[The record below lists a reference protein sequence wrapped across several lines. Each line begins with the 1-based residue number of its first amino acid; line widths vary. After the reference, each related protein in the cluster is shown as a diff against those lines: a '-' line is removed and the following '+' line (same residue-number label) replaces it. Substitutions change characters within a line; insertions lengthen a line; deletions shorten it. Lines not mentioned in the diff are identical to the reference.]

1 MSQTPV
7 KTIINDFTTGP
18 VFPSMFKFAIPLF
31 FSNLLQSVYNMVDM
45 AVVGQ
50 VVGEAGLSG
59 LSIGGDV
66 LSLLTL
72 VCMGLSG
79 ASEIIIAQYL
89 GAGMKERLSRFIGT
103 LSSFMFIS
111 SIAVA
116 VICLLLR
123 TPILTLMNTPTEAWD
138 QAVSYSTTCMFG
150 LLFIYG
156 YNTVSAILRGM
167 GDSKRPFLF
176 ISIAAVL
183 NLVLDIIFVA
193 FFRWEAFGAAL
204 ATVISQGVSFVSSLV
219 YLYKKRHL
227 LGFELNRQHIRIRKE
242 ELMPLLKLG
251 IPMAIRYGAI
261 LFSRIIVNAW
271 INDYG
276 VTVSAVSG
284 VALKVDM
291 VGINMGHAVATAS
304 SAMTGQNI
312 GAEKYDRVKRIL
324 KTSFVLNTICFGVVI
339 LIIVLFPMTVFGIFT
354 KDAAVLAVCME
365 YIPISVLNLACSA
378 LRDSMNGFASGCGN
392 YKYNFTVAILD
403 GVVGRIGFSFLL
415 GTALSLGYFGYWMGS
430 ALAGAMPFVIGIF
443 YYFSGTWKK
452 KSAIV
457 ANPSGE

>member
-1 MSQTPV
+1 MAKAPQ
-7 KTIINDFTTGP
+7 KTIINNFTAGP
-18 VFPSMFKFAIPLF
+18 VFPALFRFAIPLF
-31 FSNLLQSVYNMVDM
+31 FSNLLQSVYSMVDM
-45 AVVGQ
+45 AVVGR

-89 GAGMKERLSRFIGT
+89 GAGMKDRLSRFVGT
-103 LSSFMFIS
+103 LTGFMFLS

-116 VICLLLR
+116 TVCLLLR
-123 TPILTLMNTPTEAWD
+123 TPILTLMNTPAEAWD

-176 ISIAAVL
+176 ILIASVL
-183 NLVLDIIFVA
+183 NLGLDVLFVG

-204 ATVISQGVSFVSSLV
+204 ATVISQGVSFLCSLI
-219 YLYKKRHL
+219 YLYKKRSL
-227 LGFELNRQHIRIRKE
+227 LGFELTRRHLRIRKD
-242 ELMPLLKLG
+242 ELLPLLKLG

-312 GAEKYDRVKRIL
+312 GAEKYDRVSRIL
-324 KTSFVLNTICFGVVI
+324 RTSFILNTVCFGAVI

-354 KDAAVLAVCME
+354 KEAAVLAVCME

-403 GVVGRIGFSFLL
+403 GVVGRLGFSFLL
-415 GTALSLGYFGYWMGS
+415 GTALGMGYFGYWMGS
-430 ALAGAMPFVIGIF
+430 ALAGAMPFVIGLF
-443 YYFSGTWKK
+443 YYCSGSWKK
-452 KSAIV
+452 KSALI
-457 ANPSGE
+457 SE

>member
-1 MSQTPV
+1 MAQAPS
-7 KTIINDFTTGP
+7 KTIINDFTVGP
-18 VFPSMFKFAIPLF
+18 VFPAMFKFAVPLF
-31 FSNLLQSVYNMVDM
+31 LSNLLQSVYNMVDM

-50 VVGEAGLSG
+50 VVGETGLSG

-79 ASEIIIAQYL
+79 ASEVIIAQYL
-89 GAGMKERLSRFIGT
+89 GANLKERLSRFIGT
-103 LSSFMFIS
+103 LVTFMTIS
-111 SIAVA
+111 AIVVA
-116 VICLLLR
+116 VLCLLLR
-123 TPILTLMNTPTEAWD
+123 TPILTLMNTPAEAWD
-138 QAVSYSTTCMFG
+138 QAISYSTTCMFG

-156 YNTVSAILRGM
+156 YNTISAILRGM

-176 ISIAAVL
+176 IAIASVV
-183 NLVLDIIFVA
+183 NLVLDVVFVVG
-193 FFRWEAFGAAL
+193 FGMEAFGAAL
-204 ATVISQGVSFVSSLV
+204 ATVIAQAVSFMCSLV
-219 YLYKKRHL
+219 YLYKKRHQ
-227 LGFELNRQHIRIRKE
+227 LGFSLQRQDIRICKN
-242 ELMPLLKLG
+242 ELIPLLKLG

-291 VGINMGHAVATAS
+291 VGINMGHAVATAT

-324 KTSFVLNTICFGVVI
+324 KCSFLLNVLCFGVVI
-339 LIIVLFPMTVFGIFT
+339 LIIVCFPRTVFGIFT
-354 KDAAVLAVCME
+354 QDAAVLLVCME
-365 YIPISVLNLACSA
+365 YIPVSVVNLACSA

-392 YKYNFTVAILD
+392 YRYNFAVAILD
-403 GVVGRIGFSFLL
+403 GVIGRLGFAYLL
-415 GTALSLGYFGYWMGS
+415 GTALGLAYFGYWMGS

-452 KSAIV
+452 KSVIV
-457 ANPSGE
+457 AE

>member
-1 MSQTPV
+1 MAKSPK
-7 KTIINDFTTGP
+7 KTIINDFTAGP
-18 VFPSMFKFAIPLF
+18 VFPALFRFAIPLF
-31 FSNLLQSVYNMVDM
+31 FSNLLQSVYSMVDM
-45 AVVGQ
+45 AVVGR
-50 VVGEAGLSG
+50 VVGESGLSG

-72 VCMGLSG
+72 ICMGLSG

-89 GAGMKERLSRFIGT
+89 GAGMKERLSRFVGT
-103 LSSFMFIS
+103 LVSFMFVS
-111 SIAVA
+111 SIAVSA
-116 VICLLLR
+116 LCLLLR
-123 TPILTLMNTPTEAWD
+123 APILNLMNTPTEAWE
-138 QAVSYSTTCMFG
+138 QAMHYSTTCMFG

-183 NLVLDIIFVA
+183 NLILDVVFVA
-193 FFRWEAFGAAL
+193 LLHWEAFGAAL
-204 ATVISQGVSFVSSLV
+204 ATVISQGVSFLCSLV

-227 LGFELNRQHIRIRKE
+227 LGFELKRQHIRILKT

-324 KTSFVLNTICFGVVI
+324 KTSFILNAVCFGTVI
-339 LIIVLFPMTVFGIFT
+339 LIVVLFPATVFGIFT
-354 KDAAVLAVCME
+354 KEAAVLAVCME

-415 GTALSLGYFGYWMGS
+415 GTALGLGYFGFWMGS

-443 YYFSGTWKK
+443 YYLSGTWKK
-452 KSAIV
+452 KSALI
-457 ANPSGE
+457 S

>member
-1 MSQTPV
+1 MAHTPT
-7 KTIINDFTTGP
+7 KTISNDFTVGP
-18 VFPSMFKFAIPLF
+18 VFPSLFKFAIPLF
-31 FSNLLQSVYNMVDM
+31 LSNLLQAVYNMVDM

-50 VVGEAGLSG
+50 VVGESGLSG
-59 LSIGGDV
+59 LSVGGDV

-89 GAGMKERLSRFIGT
+89 GAGMKERLSRFVGT
-103 LSSFMFIS
+103 LVTFMFAS
-111 SIAVA
+111 SIAVSI
-116 VICLLLR
+116 ICLILR
-123 TPILTLMNTPTEAWD
+123 TPILTLINTPPEAWA
-138 QAVSYSTTCMFG
+138 QAMSYSTTCMFG

-156 YNTVSAILRGM
+156 YNTISAILRGM

-183 NLVLDIIFVA
+183 NLLLDIIFVVI
-193 FFRWEAFGAAL
+193 FRWEAFGAAL
-204 ATVISQGVSFVSSLV
+204 ATVISQGVSFASSLV

-227 LGFELNRQHIRIRKE
+227 LGFELNRQHICIRKE
-242 ELMPLLKLG
+242 ELIPLLKLG

-284 VALKVDM
+284 VASKVDM
-291 VGINMGHAVATAS
+291 VGINLGHAVATAS

-312 GAEKYDRVKRIL
+312 GAEKYDRVNRIL
-324 KTSFVLNTICFGVVI
+324 KTSFILNTICFGAVI
-339 LIIVLFPMTVFGIFT
+339 LIIVLFPLPVFGIFT
-354 KDAAVLAVCME
+354 KDTAVLAVCME
-365 YIPISVLNLACSA
+365 YIPISVLNLVCSA

-415 GTALSLGYFGYWMGS
+415 GSAFGLGYFGYWMGN
-430 ALAGAMPFVIGIF
+430 ALAGATPFVIGIF
-443 YYFSGTWKK
+443 YYLSGSWKK
-452 KSAIV
+452 KSALV
-457 ANPSGE
+457 S

>member
-1 MSQTPV
+1 MAQK
-7 KTIINDFTTGP
+7 KTLINDFTTGP
-18 VFPSMFKFAIPLF
+18 VMPSLFRFAIPLF
-31 FSNLLQSVYNMVDM
+31 LSNLLQSVYSMVDM

-50 VVGEAGLSG
+50 VVGENGLSG

-89 GAGMKERLSRFIGT
+89 GAGLKERLSRFIGT
-103 LSSFMFIS
+103 MVSFMFLA
-111 SIAVA
+111 SIAVS
-116 VICLLLR
+116 ILCLLLR
-123 TPILTLMNTPTEAWD
+123 APILTLMNTPSEAWD
-138 QAVSYSTTCMFG
+138 QAMNYSTTCMFG

-176 ISIAAVL
+176 IAIAAVL
-183 NLVLDIIFVA
+183 NLLLDLLFVVG
-193 FFRWEAFGAAL
+193 FGLEGFGAAL
-204 ATVISQGVSFVSSLV
+204 ATVISQGVSFFCSLA

-227 LGFELNRQHIRIRKE
+227 LGFTLSREHLRISRDELS
-242 ELMPLLKLG
+242 PLLKLG

-284 VALKVDM
+284 IALKVDM

-304 SAMTGQNI
+304 SAMVGQNI

-324 KTSFVLNTICFGVVI
+324 KCSFLLNCICFSVVI
-339 LIIVLFPMTVFGIFT
+339 LIVVLFPRTVFGIFT
-354 KDAAVLAVCME
+354 HDAAVLLVCME
-365 YIPISVLNLACSA
+365 YIPVSVVNLACSA

-392 YKYNFTVAILD
+392 YTYNFTVAILD
-403 GVVGRIGFSFLL
+403 GVVGRLGFSFLL
-415 GTALSLGYFGYWMGS
+415 GTVMGLGYFGFWLGG
-430 ALAGAMPFVIGIF
+430 ALAGAMPFVIGIV
-443 YYFSGTWKK
+443 YYFSGTWKR

-457 ANPSGE
+457 SS

>member
-1 MSQTPV
+1 MAQE
-7 KTIINDFTTGP
+7 KTLINDFTTGP
-18 VFPSMFKFAIPLF
+18 VMPSLFRFAIPLF
-31 FSNLLQSVYNMVDM
+31 LSNLLQSVYSMVDM

-50 VVGEAGLSG
+50 VVGESGLSG

-79 ASEIIIAQYL
+79 AGEIIIAQYL
-89 GAGMKERLSRFIGT
+89 GAGLKERLSRFIGT
-103 LSSFMFIS
+103 MVSFMFLA
-111 SIAVA
+111 SIAVS
-116 VICLLLR
+116 VLCLLLR
-123 TPILTLMNTPTEAWD
+123 APILTLMNTPAEAWG
-138 QAVSYSTTCMFG
+138 QAMSYSTTCMFG

-176 ISIAAVL
+176 IAIAAVL
-183 NLVLDIIFVA
+183 NLLLDLLFVVG
-193 FFRWEAFGAAL
+193 FGLEGFGAAL
-204 ATVISQGVSFVSSLV
+204 ATVISQGVSFLCSLI

-227 LGFELNRQHIRIRKE
+227 LGFTLSREHIRVRRE
-242 ELMPLLKLG
+242 ELSPLLKLG

-284 VALKVDM
+284 IALKVDM

-304 SAMTGQNI
+304 SAMVGQNI

-324 KTSFVLNTICFGVVI
+324 KCSFLLNCICFSVVI
-339 LIIVLFPMTVFGIFT
+339 LIVVLFPRTVFGIFT
-354 KDAAVLAVCME
+354 HDAAVLLVCME
-365 YIPISVLNLACSA
+365 YIPVSVVNLACSA

-392 YKYNFTVAILD
+392 CTYNFTVAILD
-403 GVVGRIGFSFLL
+403 GVVGRLGFSFLL
-415 GTALSLGYFGYWMGS
+415 GTAMGLGYFGFWLGS
-430 ALAGAMPFVIGIF
+430 ALAGAMPFVIGIV
-443 YYFSGTWKK
+443 YYFSGTWKR

-457 ANPSGE
+457 SE

>member
-1 MSQTPV
+1 MV
-7 KTIINDFTTGP
+7 NDFTTGP
-18 VFPSMFKFAIPLF
+18 VFPAMFKFAIPLF

-50 VVGEAGLSG
+50 VVGQNGLSG

-89 GAGMKERLSRFIGT
+89 GAGMKERLSRFVGT
-103 LSSFMFIS
+103 LASFMLVCS
-111 SIAVA
+111 VGVSAL
-116 VICLLLR
+116 CLALR
-123 TPILTLMNTPTEAWD
+123 TPILTLMNTPAEAWD
-138 QAVSYSTTCMFG
+138 QALSYSTTCMFG
-150 LLFIYG
+150 LIFIYG

-176 ISIAAVL
+176 IAVAAVL
-183 NLVLDIIFVA
+183 NLGLDILFVVG
-193 FFRWEAFGAAL
+193 FGWEAFGAAL
-204 ATVISQGVSFVSSLV
+204 ATVISQAVSFITSLV
-219 YLYKKRHL
+219 YLYRRRAD
-227 LGFELNRQHIRIRKE
+227 LGFSLSRQHLRINGA
-242 ELMPLLKLG
+242 ELAPLLKLG
-251 IPMAIRYGAI
+251 VPMAIRYGAI
-261 LFSRIIVNAW
+261 LFSRIVVNAW
-271 INDYG
+271 INEYG

-284 VALKVDM
+284 VALKVDT

-324 KTSFVLNTICFGVVI
+324 KNSFLLNAICFGVVI
-339 LIIVLFPMTVFGIFT
+339 LIIVCFPGTVFGIFT
-354 KDAAVLAVCME
+354 RDAAVLLVCME
-365 YIPISVLNLACSA
+365 YIPVSVVNLVCSA

-392 YKYNFTVAILD
+392 YTYNFVVAILD
-403 GVVGRIGFSFLL
+403 GVVGRIGLALLL
-415 GTALSLGYFGYWMGS
+415 GTAMGLGYFGFWMGN
-430 ALAGAMPFVIGIF
+430 ALAGGVPFIIGIF
-443 YYFSGTWKK
+443 YYFSGSWKK

-457 ANPSGE
+457 SP